1 MYGSLF
7 AGLAAFCQT
16 PREAQSLA
24 APLSMMMII
33 PLLLVISAL
42 QSPDS
47 PIIRI
52 AALIPPFTPFLML
65 LRVVDNAPAWEV
77 LTGLALMGLTTAAA
91 IGVGVQ
97 AYRTGA
103 LSQGQTTLWSLI
115 RRSLTA
121 RN

>member
-1 MYGSLF
+1 
-7 AGLAAFCQT
+7 
-16 PREAQSLA
+16 
-24 APLSMMMII
+24 
-33 PLLLVISAL
+33 
-42 QSPDS
+42 
-47 PIIRI
+47 
-52 AALIPPFTPFLML
+52 ML